1 MRSNPSRPSE
11 LALVLAVDV
20 SASVDRDE
28 FGLMVEGLA
37 LAWRDARLHAALPAA
52 GLAVAVLFW
61 SEAQEVAL
69 PWRRIAVPA
78 EAEALA
84 EALSATPRLPAA
96 GATALGEALAA
107 ALRLLA
113 ACPWPARRA
122 AVDVSGDG
130 RSNRGRPPAPLRDL
144 AAASAVAINA
154 LAVLNEEP
162 DLLGYMEEEVIG
174 GPGAFA
180 MACPDYAAFAEAM
193 LRKLL
198 REMAPAPPGI
208 A

>member
-1 MRSNPSRPSE
+1 
-11 LALVLAVDV
+11 
-20 SASVDRDE
+20 
-28 FGLMVEGLA
+28 MVGGLA
-37 LAWRDARLHAALPAA
+37 LAWRDSRVQAAIAALPGGA
-52 GLAVAVLFW
+52 LAVSVLFW
-61 SEAQEVAL
+61 SEAQDVAV
-69 PWRRIAVPA
+69 PWRRVASPA

-84 EALSATPRLPAA
+84 EALSVTPRLPAA

-113 ACPWPARRA
+113 ACPFPARRA
-122 AVDVSGDG
+122 TVDVSGDG

-144 AAASAVAINA
+144 AAASGVTINA
-154 LAVLNEEP
+154 LAVLDEEP
-162 DLLGYMEEEVIG
+162 DLLAYMEAEVIG

-180 MACPDYAAFAEAM
+180 MACPDYAAFTEAM

>member
-1 MRSNPSRPSE
+1 MRSNPSPPPE

-20 SASVDRDE
+20 SASVDHDE

-37 LAWRDARLHAALPAA
+37 MAWRDARLHAALPAH
-52 GLAVAVLFW
+52 GLAAAVLFW

-69 PWRRIAVPA
+69 PWRRIGGPD
-78 EAEALA
+78 EDEKMA
-84 EALSATPRLPAA
+84 EALSAPPPLPAA

-107 ALRLLA
+107 SLRLLA

-130 RSNRGRPPAPLRDL
+130 RSNRGRPPRPFRDL
-144 AAASAVAINA
+144 AAASGVTINA
-154 LAVLNEEP
+154 LAVLDEEP

-180 MACPDYAAFAEAM
+180 MACPDYAAFTEAM

-198 REMAPAPPGI
+198 REIAPAPPGI